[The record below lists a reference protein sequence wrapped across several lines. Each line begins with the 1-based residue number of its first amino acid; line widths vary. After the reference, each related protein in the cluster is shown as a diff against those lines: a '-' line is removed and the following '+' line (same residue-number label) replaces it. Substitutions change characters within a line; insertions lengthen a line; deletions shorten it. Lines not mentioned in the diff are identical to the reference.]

1 MQEGDFLRNKLVA
14 LFVKEMAQ
22 NAGLRVSRKIGNT
35 RNQ

>member
-14 LFVKEMAQ
+14 LFDKGMAQ
-22 NAGLRVSRKIGNT
+22 NAGVRVSRKIGNN